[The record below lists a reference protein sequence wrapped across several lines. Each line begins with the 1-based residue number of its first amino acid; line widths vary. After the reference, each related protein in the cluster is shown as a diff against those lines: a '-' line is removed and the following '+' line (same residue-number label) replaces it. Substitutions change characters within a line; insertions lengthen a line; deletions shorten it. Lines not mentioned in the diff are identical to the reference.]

1 MGRTRVSSKLMG
13 TWSKIRGKWMMNR
26 NYDRGNGI
34 VVIVI
39 RVMLSYVIIFMCYIL
54 YICYYIFQE
63 GFELIKLNRR
73 VIIF

>member
-1 MGRTRVSSKLMG
+1 MSRTRVSSKLMG

-39 RVMLSYVIIFMCYIL
+39 RVMLSYVIIF
-54 YICYYIFQE
+54 QE

>member
-1 MGRTRVSSKLMG
+1 
-13 TWSKIRGKWMMNR
+13 MMNR

-39 RVMLSYVIIFMCYIL
+39 RVMLSYVIIF
-54 YICYYIFQE
+54 QE